1 MLTDVVFVRKNWE
14 ELAQRTRQD
23 QRRIASIVAVVM
35 LLSTAGVYGVL
46 SLSLDKGIESFAAEG
61 LSYGLFL
68 AVPVWYAFR
77 HQRNGWQKALGV
89 YLFFFTIVTV
99 NDLIIKGGLRVDLV
113 NSARASSPR
122 LGVSVSM
129 LLIWLVPLWL
139 IRAHPDEARAIGLNF
154 DRAGLKILYGILG
167 ATILIA
173 HLWVTLL
180 YSEASLSVKPW
191 PFVLFSC
198 SYEIAVQSLS
208 EELFFRGFLFN
219 YLHHVRQQRLR
230 WSIVLVSLLNTLIYI
245 VKFRT
250 SGGALDLF
258 GPAFYAFVM
267 AMLNAALYRQ
277 LGGIL
282 PGLIVNVLFSVA
294 GILR

>member
-1 MLTDVVFVRKNWE
+1 VLTDLLFVRKDWGE
-14 ELAQRTRQD
+14 IAQRTRRD
-23 QRRIASIVAVVM
+23 HRRVLSIAALVM
-35 LLSTAGVYGVL
+35 LLATAGVYATL
-46 SLSLDKGIESFAAEG
+46 SLNLDKGLESFTAEA

-77 HQRNGWQKALGV
+77 HQRNGWQKAVGV
-89 YLFFFTIVTV
+89 YLFFLAVMLV
-99 NDLIIKGGLRVDLV
+99 NDLIIKGGLRVELV
-113 NSARASSPR
+113 NSPRANAPR
-122 LGVSVSM
+122 LGISVSM

-139 IRAHPDEARAIGLNF
+139 MRAHPAQARAIGLNF
-154 DRAGLKILYGILG
+154 ERAGPKILYGILG

-180 YSEASLSVKPW
+180 YAEASLGAKPW
-191 PFVLFSC
+191 PFLLFSC
-198 SYEIAVQSLS
+198 CYEIAAQSLS
-208 EELFFRGFLFN
+208 EELFFRGFLLN
-219 YLHHVRQQRLR
+219 YLHHVRQHL
-230 WSIVLVSLLNTLIYI
+230 SMVLVSLLNVLIYV

-250 SGGALDLF
+250 SGETIDLF

-282 PGLIVNVLFSVA
+282 PGLIVNVLFSMA